1 MTVYV
6 AQDTARRKEVVSLL
20 ACPDE
25 ADLTTGDKVL
35 AVVDCQQVRV
45 NDIVEVEDLPLDR
58 TSFYSYAM
66 DIKLKVVQVGDSLNA
81 EM

>member
-25 ADLTTGDKVL
+25 ADLTTGDIVL
-35 AVVDCQQVRV
+35 AVVDCQRVQVD
-45 NDIVEVEDLPLDR
+45 DIVEVEDLPLDK
-58 TSFYSYAM
+58 TSFYSYIM
-66 DIKLKVVQVGDSLNA
+66 NVKLKVVQVGDSLNA

>member
-25 ADLTTGDKVL
+25 ADLTTGDTVL
-35 AVVDCQQVRV
+35 AVVDCQRVQVD
-45 NDIVEVEDLPLDR
+45 DIVEVEDLPFDR
-58 TSFYSYAM
+58 TSFYSYVM
-66 DIKLKVVQVGDSLNA
+66 DIKLKVVGVVDRIQP
-81 EM
+81 